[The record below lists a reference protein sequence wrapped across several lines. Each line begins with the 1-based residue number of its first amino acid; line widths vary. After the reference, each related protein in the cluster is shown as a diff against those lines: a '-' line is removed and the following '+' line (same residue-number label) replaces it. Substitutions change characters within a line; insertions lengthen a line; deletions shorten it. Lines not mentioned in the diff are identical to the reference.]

1 MMTVGSQRRA
11 RRRVKRS
18 VDELDS
24 DSRARL
30 RRFASGARFV
40 ILPTSEAIPLVES
53 RLTPGTV
60 GLSVACT
67 AGLGI
72 DQTIAVSEV
81 LAARGY
87 EVTPHLA
94 ARQIRT
100 PRHLEGILRRL
111 RMRSLG
117 RGLVVEGYDG
127 SRGAFPDSAR
137 LLAAMHEHPDVPPE
151 IGIAGH
157 PDGHADHEPV
167 ELAER
172 LLERSVLA
180 TFVSTR
186 LSLNPSR
193 LLGWVAEMR
202 VRGLELPI
210 EAGVPGAVG
219 LDDLLREDPSVVLK
233 DRRRETRHYDPTAL
247 VLDLARQPVVDRL
260 TITGLR
266 VETLNRIEMTA
277 AWRQYLYD
285 LSQPA
290 RSV

>member
-1 MMTVGSQRRA
+1 MYS
-11 RRRVKRS
+11 
-18 VDELDS
+18 
-24 DSRARL
+24 
-30 RRFASGARFV
+30 
-40 ILPTSEAIPLVES
+40 
-53 RLTPGTV
+53 
-60 GLSVACT
+60 
-67 AGLGI
+67 
-72 DQTIAVSEV
+72 
-81 LAARGY
+81 
-87 EVTPHLA
+87 
-94 ARQIRT
+94 
-100 PRHLEGILRRL
+100 RHLEGILRRL

-117 RGLVVEGYDG
+117 RVLVVDG
-127 SRGAFPDSAR
+127 HDGVRGAFPDSAR

-157 PDGHADHEPV
+157 PDGHADHGPV

-202 VRGLELPI
+202 LRGLELPI

-219 LDDLLREDPSVVLK
+219 LDDLLREDPSIVLK

-247 VLDLARQPVVDRL
+247 VVDLARQPVVDRL

-266 VETLNRIEMTA
+266 VETLNRIQMTA